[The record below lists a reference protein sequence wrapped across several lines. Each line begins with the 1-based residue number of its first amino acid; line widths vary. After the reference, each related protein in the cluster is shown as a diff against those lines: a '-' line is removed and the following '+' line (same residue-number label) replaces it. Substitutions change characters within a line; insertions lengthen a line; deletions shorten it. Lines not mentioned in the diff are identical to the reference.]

1 MGFDDKNAGV
11 VWQTIKTIKHMV
23 PVMFVMENVVDI
35 VCSRDGVDDLTVI
48 KTFMEEELG
57 DTFNTVTRSIHWMLL
72 VMPLSVDLTSA
83 GNNTPESKLGIVC
96 TPSWTLNTKKLE
108 ETNEPHFIAA
118 CNSLVPIFS

>member
-1 MGFDDKNAGV
+1 MVGFATAKVAKNV
-11 VWQTIKTIKHMV
+11 K
-23 PVMFVMENVVDI
+23 PI
-35 VCSRDGVDDLTVI
+35 VFIRVH
-48 KTFMEEELG
+48 
-57 DTFNTVTRSIHWMLL
+57 TFNTVTRSIHWMLL